1 MPPPKSP
8 PTPTATPTPHRNP
21 YLTLL
26 TTFTAWKAFLLLLT
40 LGSILAG
47 DAYDTSAGLVVQGRP
62 GTGTDSGIGSSS
74 HGGGSP
80 SWATTL
86 ATRLTSW
93 DAIYFV
99 SSARRG
105 YRFEQEW
112 AFGAGLPGVV
122 RGVLGGEFFFGFLV
136 FGWCDVMWCG
146 VV

>member
-8 PTPTATPTPHRNP
+8 PTSTSTPGPHHTPYR
-21 YLTLL
+21 TLL

-40 LGSILAG
+40 LGSTLAG
-47 DAYDTSAGLVVQGRP
+47 DAYDTSAGLVVQGPPRP
-62 GTGTDSGIGSSS
+62 GTGTGTGNSS
-74 HGGGSP
+74 HGGGGGS
-80 SWATTL
+80 SSLLWAAATTL
-86 ATRLTSW
+86 ATRLASW

-122 RGVLGGEFFFGFLV
+122 RGVLGGEF
-136 FGWCDVMWCG
+136 
-146 VV
+146 